1 MLLNARA
8 IATTSQNSPA
18 AGAAAAAAPAALAEA
33 LHTATLAACAADAAA
48 KKESVS
54 GHCPVPMWLEQCR
67 HTITTLTVCQLHY
80 LLTAFTRTITQ
91 LTFSDHHLPARPICC
106 APTGQAAS
114 CN

>member
-33 LHTATLAACAADAAA
+33 LHMATLAACAADAAA

-54 GHCPVPMWLEQCR
+54 GHCPVPMWLESMLPYYH
-67 HTITTLTVCQLHY
+67 HTHRLSIALS
-80 LLTAFTRTITQ
+80 
-91 LTFSDHHLPARPICC
+91 SDPSDNQEQSL
-106 APTGQAAS
+106 S
-114 CN
+114 